1 MKLQIRKEFP
11 DAILPTKAN
20 ESDIGWDV
28 YAHSL
33 KIVGTKLVDN
43 GNDLDSIWEEIDYL
57 EYNLGISINPN
68 PSRKDSGEWQEY
80 FTYLAPRSS
89 NRKFNLLMTN
99 SFGVIDRGYRN
110 CVLACFAYK
119 TQAKDLIYYPSKMT
133 ISEDGTTA
141 GETPAHFG
149 IKINPEKIYKIGD
162 KIAQLIVTNQPDV
175 YIEQKFGD
183 WEATDRGTKGHGSS
197 GR

>member
-1 MKLQIRKEFP
+1 MNLQFRKDFP
-11 DAILPTKAN
+11 NAIIPTRAN
-20 ESDIGWDV
+20 TSDIGWDA

-43 GNDLDSIWEEIDYL
+43 GNDMDSIWAEIDYL

-68 PSRKDSGEWQEY
+68 PSRNESGGWEEY

-89 NRKFNLLMTN
+89 IRKYNLIMVN
-99 SFGVIDRGYRN
+99 GFGVIDRSYRN
-110 CVLACFAYK
+110 SVLACFAYK
-119 TQAKDLIYYPSKMT
+119 TQASDFDQYTLIDGSKK
-133 ISEDGTTA
+133 
-141 GETPAHFG
+141 FG
-149 IKINPEKIYKIGD
+149 VKINHEKIYKIGD

-175 YIEQKFGD
+175 YLEQKFGE